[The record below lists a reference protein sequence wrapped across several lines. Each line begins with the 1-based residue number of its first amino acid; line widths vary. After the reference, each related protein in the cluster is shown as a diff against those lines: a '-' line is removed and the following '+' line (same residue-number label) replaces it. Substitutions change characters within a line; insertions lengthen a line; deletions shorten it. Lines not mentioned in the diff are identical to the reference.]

1 MLPIRWILPI
11 VGALFALALLP
22 LAFGPR
28 DKSRLLSNSVVMSN
42 ERPERRQTIVP
53 LGIQRK
59 ELESRGLDAP
69 AIDTV
74 ASLSAADDVTGSI
87 DVTTPVAAK
96 PALKTT
102 TKRTTRVRRPIYRRA
117 KYARA
122 VSYFTGQRAW
132 HLPKQELKFNAN

>member
-22 LAFGPR
+22 LAFSPR
-28 DKSRLLSNSVVMSN
+28 DTSRLLSNSVVVSN
-42 ERPERRQTIVP
+42 ERPQRRQTLVP

-74 ASLSAADDVTGSI
+74 ASLPAADVVTGSI
-87 DVTTPVAAK
+87 DATTPS
-96 PALKTT
+96 LKTT
-102 TKRTTRVRRPIYRRA
+102 TKRTTHAPRSVYRRA
-117 KYARA
+117 RYARA
-122 VSYFTGQRAW
+122 ANYFTGQRAW
-132 HLPKQELKFNAN
+132 HLPKQEFKFNAN